1 MDDTDG
7 TVSCWKF
14 VEKNPRLYPFAYLL
28 SKGKRLNSSGNNID
42 KQLPDL
48 GKCLHVLN
56 EIHCVPMCT
65 TFARLPG
72 TLPSLNKL

>member
-48 GKCLHVLN
+48 GKCLHV
-56 EIHCVPMCT
+56 
-65 TFARLPG
+65 
-72 TLPSLNKL
+72 